1 MCRFEFDRVFS
12 PEDTQE
18 MVYEDV
24 SDLVVSAA
32 DGYNV
37 CIIAYGQTGSGKT
50 YTMMGSD
57 AAPGINMRALKELF
71 HIGESRTETMTTTFS
86 ASILEIYNESIF
98 DLLASA
104 PRESAAKLDIKET
117 KCVSPPVVPLHVCVF
132 FLVASGPTKT

>member
-12 PEDTQE
+12 PDDAQE
-18 MVYEDV
+18 AVYEDV

-50 YTMMGSD
+50 YTMMGSK

-98 DLLASA
+98 DLLAST
-104 PRESAAKLDIKET
+104 PRDSAAKLDIKET
-117 KCVSPPVVPLHVCVF
+117 KCAAAPLFVSVETRSV
-132 FLVASGPTKT
+132 T